1 MAEEGRL
8 LAMEGVG
15 ERMSEIDNLIESDF
29 NAVVSHPSLKVRLVS
44 YMTLT
49 KSCFAIYGN
58 KQRNGTVCSKLQDI
72 GSKHP
77 ISHL

>member
-1 MAEEGRL
+1 M

-15 ERMSEIDNLIESDF
+15 ERMSEIDNLIDSDF
-29 NAVVSHPSLKVRLVS
+29 NAVVSHPGLKERLVS
-44 YMTLT
+44 YMTVT

-58 KQRNGTVCSKLQDI
+58 KQKNGTVSSKLQDL